1 MEGKSM
7 CICLGFLVFAAVKTL
22 THQLG
27 GGAAGHSP
35 VRPQMSTRIKFLSK
49 NQS

>member
-1 MEGKSM
+1 MVGKSM

-27 GGAAGHSP
+27 GAAGHFP